1 VTDLRGKALVVED
14 DASSRG
20 IFERRLR
27 ALGMEVVTAGDGEEG
42 LALARREA
50 PAIIL
55 ADIKMPRMDGLEMLK
70 ALRREGIETTV
81 IVITAFGTIE
91 SAVEAM
97 KAGAYDF
104 ITKPFD
110 PKHLELVVAK
120 ALERGRLLDA
130 NRLFRDEQEARL
142 PPLVGRPT
150 GGDRGERCAGSGPYP
165 LVEQAADD
173 NGASGD
179 RGGTLLGAVAG

>member
-1 VTDLRGKALVVED
+1 MTRRPSPPGATGTCPSPTAPASCCAPSKSCWAAPPGLEAPVTDLRGQALVVED

-110 PKHLELVVAK
+110 PKHLELV
-120 ALERGRLLDA
+120 EI
-130 NRLFRDEQEARL
+130 
-142 PPLVGRPT
+142 
-150 GGDRGERCAGSGPYP
+150 
-165 LVEQAADD
+165 
-173 NGASGD
+173 
-179 RGGTLLGAVAG
+179 